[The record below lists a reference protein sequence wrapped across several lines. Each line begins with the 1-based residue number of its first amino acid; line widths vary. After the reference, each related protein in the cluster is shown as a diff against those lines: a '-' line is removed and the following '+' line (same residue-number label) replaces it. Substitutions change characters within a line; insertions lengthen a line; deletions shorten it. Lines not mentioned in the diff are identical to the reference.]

1 MMNSQL
7 IQSSERIRDHLIKQK
22 QQSSDESGECFY
34 RGPNGLM
41 CAVGALIHDEF
52 YNQEFEHNSFFAT
65 EEIQKAVFDSLMKE
79 GVVIQEDQEQTV
91 VALLQQW
98 QEYHD
103 GRYNLWIRYGGEY
116 NSPQCFHEKMMEEF
130 Q

>member
-7 IQSSERIRDHLIKQK
+7 IQISERIRDHLIKQN

-34 RGPNGLM
+34 RGPTGLM

-52 YNQEFEHNSFFAT
+52 YDQEFEYNSFFAS
-65 EEIQKAVFDSLMKE
+65 EEIQQAVFDSLMKD
-79 GVVIQEDQEQTV
+79 GIVIQDDQKQETV
-91 VALLQQW
+91 DLLQQW

-103 GRYNLWIRYGGEY
+103 GRYNLWIRYGEEY
-116 NSPQCFHEKMMEEF
+116 NSPQCFNEKIMEQF

>member
-1 MMNSQL
+1 MNSQL
-7 IQSSERIRDHLIKQK
+7 IQISERLRDHLIKQE
-22 QQSSDESGECFY
+22 QQSSYASGICLY

-52 YNQEFEHNSFFAT
+52 YNQEFENNSFFAS
-65 EEIQKAVFDSLMKE
+65 EEIQQAVFESLVKD
-79 GVVIQEDQEQTV
+79 GIVIQEDQEQTV
-91 VALLQQW
+91 VALLQKW

-103 GRYNLWIRYGGEY
+103 GRYDLWIRFDEEY
-116 NSPQCFHEKMMEEF
+116 NSPQSFHEEMMEQF